1 MTHSVN
7 AEQHVFLLQL
17 QQLLTLDDDDAMRKI
32 NSLLRRQFPGDNLIE
47 QVQHLIHLSFRDP
60 MREDLKKRILQI
72 VESRLP
78 CV

>member
-47 QVQHLIHLSFRDP
+47 QVHHLIHLSFRDP